1 MYIKKSYFIIYLVIS
16 AVVGFGLC
24 FLLRGVVAESG
35 FLSGDISKADSSRDA
50 EVSPA
55 MSAFKDRIAND
66 TTEFNK
72 ALASLTM
79 LTSLM
84 DEFDKLVA
92 IASSASE
99 GKEEFVSS
107 IEQMQRMKQIASNAR
122 DNGVMALQSLNSIA
136 EGKTSSINYE
146 LASQNLT
153 LAFLMVDRQV
163 NVGKQYVCEVDEYL
177 RGKEVTEYEDLA
189 SSRDQWAEYCARE
202 AALNRDGSE
211 IDYWKGKGR
220 LLPSSS
226 NNPDRSLQY
235 LSMASELSSSV
246 DVNQMMQN
254 VLPGVGLMAS
264 ATNGAL
270 APDDN

>member
-1 MYIKKSYFIIYLVIS
+1 MYIKKSYFIIYLVIA

-92 IASSASE
+92 IASSAAE

-163 NVGKQYVCEVDEYL
+163 NVGKQYVCEVDDYL
-177 RGKEVTEYEDLA
+177 RGKKVTEYEDLA
-189 SSRDQWAEYCARE
+189 SSRDLWAEYCARE
-202 AALNRDGSE
+202 AALNRDSNE
-211 IDYWKGKGR
+211 IEYWKGKGR
-220 LLPSSS
+220 LLSSSS

-235 LSMASELSSSV
+235 LSMSSELSSSV

-254 VLPGVGLMAS
+254 VLPGVGLLAS